1 MLANHTGVATLF
13 KRTVAQY
20 DRLRKR
26 NAFLEQYKREDAFRD
41 GLGEFDVAREV
52 VMDLIQEYEEAEKE
66 TYLSGGSAGGQG
78 EGGAA
83 DAGADGRV
91 DGVTGR

>member
-1 MLANHTGVATLF
+1 MLANHTGIATLF
-13 KRTVAQY
+13 KRILGQY

-26 NAFLEQYKREDAFRD
+26 NAFLEQYKREEPFRD

-52 VMDLIQEYEEAEKE
+52 VVDLIAEYEAAEKA
-66 TYLSGGSAGGQG
+66 TYLSGDADG
-78 EGGAA
+78 EETNGGA
-83 DAGADGRV
+83 DART

>member
-1 MLANHTGVATLF
+1 MLANHTGIATLF
-13 KRTVAQY
+13 KRILGQY

-26 NAFLEQYKREDAFRD
+26 NAFLEQYKREEPFRD

-52 VMDLIQEYEEAEKE
+52 VVDLIQEYEAAEKE
-66 TYLSGGSAGGQG
+66 NYLSGGDGDG
-78 EGGAA
+78 EEANGGA
-83 DAGADGRV
+83 DART